1 MAYERTFTNEE
12 LHILIN
18 GLTAL
23 SVRLIELEDRVDED
37 NDYARDSLMVA
48 LHQFNRVVEIIEP
61 ELVLHV
67 HGASSSSRSV
77 RTTAKAKKV
86 SPSGRTAKAKKAS
99 APVKAVKAK
108 KAPAPVKAAK
118 AKKAPAPVKAAK
130 AKKAPAP
137 VKAVKAK
144 KAMKQARRGVRKSAR

>member
-1 MAYERTFTNEE
+1 M
-12 LHILIN
+12 IN

-23 SVRLIELEDRVDED
+23 SVELIELEDRVDED
-37 NDYARDSLMVA
+37 NDDARYSLMAA
-48 LHQFNRVVEIIEP
+48 LHQFNRAVEIIEP

-67 HGASSSSRSV
+67 HEASSSSRSV
-77 RTTAKAKKV
+77 MTTAKAKKV
-86 SPSGRTAKAKKAS
+86 SPSGRTAKAKKAP

-108 KAPAPVKAAK
+108 KVSASGRT
-118 AKKAPAPVKAAK
+118 AK

-144 KAMKQARRGVRKSAR
+144 EAMKQARRGVRKSAR